1 MVGKRSMSTL
11 VWFRQDLR
19 VADNPALAA
28 ALELGA
34 PVVPVFI
41 FAPEEEGNWAPGGA
55 SRWWLHQGLAR
66 LDEDL
71 RRIGSR
77 LIARRGPDSL
87 AELLKLAGECKASHI
102 LWNRRY
108 EPAVIARDRSIKAA
122 LREAALQARSYN
134 GALLNEPWEI
144 KNQAG
149 NPFQVFT
156 AYWRHVQSLS
166 EPQAVLAA
174 PAHLPPPGTWP
185 RSQTIDGFGLLPRVD
200 WTSGIRTAW
209 TPGSAAAHATL
220 KLFLQEAWDGYK
232 TDRDRPAVSGTSRLS
247 PHLHFGEISP
257 REVWHTVRSFAL
269 ARGQHSSWR
278 ESQFLTELGWREF
291 AHHLLYHFP
300 ESPERPL
307 NARFEGFPWSGNT
320 APLRAWQR
328 GATGYPI
335 VDAGMRQLW
344 GTGWMHNRVRM
355 IAASFLVKDLLQ
367 PWTEG
372 ARWFWDTLVDAD
384 LASNTLGWQWVAGC
398 GADAAPYFRIFN
410 PVTQATR
417 FDPEGTYV
425 REWIPELARL
435 PREWIHQ
442 PWAASPAVL
451 SDAGVQLGVNYP
463 QRLVDHSQARIEALK
478 ALGTRARK

>member
-1 MVGKRSMSTL
+1 MVEKRSMSTL

-19 VADNPALAA
+19 VADNPALSA
-28 ALELGA
+28 ALEWGA

-41 FAPEEEGNWAPGGA
+41 FAPEEEGVWAPGAA
-55 SRWWLHQGLAR
+55 SRWWLHQSLAR
-66 LDEDL
+66 LDADL
-71 RRIGSR
+71 RRLGSR
-77 LIARRGPDSL
+77 LIARRAPDSL
-87 AELLKLAGECKASHI
+87 AELLKLARECDASRV

-108 EPAVIARDRSIKAA
+108 EPAIIERDQSIKAA
-122 LREAALQARSYN
+122 LREAALEVRSYN

-149 NPFQVFT
+149 NPFRIFT

-166 EPQAVLAA
+166 EPQVPLAT
-174 PAHLPPPGTWP
+174 PARLPSPRTWP
-185 RSQTIDGFGLLPRVD
+185 RSQGIDGWGLLPRVD
-200 WTSGIRTAW
+200 WTSGLRCAW
-209 TPGSAAAHATL
+209 TPGSTAAHAAL
-220 KLFLQEAWDGYK
+220 KTFLQEAWDCYH
-232 TDRDRPAVSGTSRLS
+232 TDRDRPDVTGTSRLS

-257 REVWHTVRSFAL
+257 REIWHTVRGFAL
-269 ARGQHSSWR
+269 ARGRHSSWR
-278 ESQFLTELGWREF
+278 GSQFLTELGWREF

-300 ESPERPL
+300 QSPHRSL
-307 NARFEGFPWSGNT
+307 SARFESFPWKRNS
-320 APLRAWQR
+320 AALRAWQR

-344 GTGWMHNRVRM
+344 VTGWMHNRVRM

-372 ARWFWDTLVDAD
+372 AHWFWDTLVDAD
-384 LASNTLGWQWVAGC
+384 LANNTLGWQWVAGC
-398 GADAAPYFRIFN
+398 GVDAAPYFRIFN
-410 PVTQATR
+410 PLTQATR

-451 SDAGVQLGVNYP
+451 SDAGVHLGVDYP
-463 QRLVDHSQARIEALK
+463 QRLVDHGQARIEALK
-478 ALGTRARK
+478 ALGTLAKS